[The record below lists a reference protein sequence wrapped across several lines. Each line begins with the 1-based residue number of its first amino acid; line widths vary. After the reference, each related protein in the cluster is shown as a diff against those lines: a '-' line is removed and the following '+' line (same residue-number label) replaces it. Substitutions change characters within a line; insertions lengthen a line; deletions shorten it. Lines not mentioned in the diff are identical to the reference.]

1 MGTLEVRSELVRQ
14 VLGEK
19 VDVGLNAGRTPV
31 WRVPVPTALPRRK
44 SPGRFEPSSF
54 SAFRKKSTRKH
65 KTSLRQHR
73 YNNSNKHY
81 YFYYPA
87 IQPNTHIP
95 SRNQNNHPHGQISE
109 PFKTRKDFIGQKV
122 AAAAAAVGKQRK
134 MDNRQ
139 RLEPRDVQITMT
151 VPSATLRPILSSLPL
166 SIRQSDSDTVSGAT
180 SPVSGVEIVALG
192 VKETDSTNTT
202 VVLTLRDHHQLN
214 EEDEDE
220 EEEEVEE
227 EEEGV
232 ERLVDDLQGILSRP
246 KRSYSR
252 RRMSYGMNGR
262 IRAQM
267 LAHRLSI
274 SYRHVQPCSYKDRY
288 YCMNGGTCVFVGALD
303 IKTCR

>member
-1 MGTLEVRSELVRQ
+1 
-14 VLGEK
+14 
-19 VDVGLNAGRTPV
+19 
-31 WRVPVPTALPRRK
+31 
-44 SPGRFEPSSF
+44 
-54 SAFRKKSTRKH
+54 
-65 KTSLRQHR
+65 
-73 YNNSNKHY
+73 
-81 YFYYPA
+81 
-87 IQPNTHIP
+87 
-95 SRNQNNHPHGQISE
+95 
-109 PFKTRKDFIGQKV
+109 
-122 AAAAAAVGKQRK
+122 